1 MVGHSEHN
9 NYYFLATRPLHC
21 LPRISRS
28 MSDLFNSWYGQASL
42 TSFSSWFH
50 YVSISLLYFS
60 ELIILAIVF
69 DFLMPGAL
77 PFHSE
82 KMTPTLLHELAA
94 RTKQN
99 AVHICNVAME
109 KCYRQILFL

>member
-9 NYYFLATRPLHC
+9 TYYFLANRPLHS
-21 LPRISRS
+21 LPGFSSS
-28 MSDLFNSWYGQASL
+28 MSDFFNSWYGQASL
-42 TSFSSWFH
+42 TSFSYWFH
-50 YVSISLLYFS
+50 YFSISLLYFS
-60 ELIILAIVF
+60 ELIILTIVF
-69 DFLMPGAL
+69 DFLMPGSL

-99 AVHICNVAME
+99 AVHIWNVAME